1 MQSSHSPPLSPIKSI
16 KESPKHAG
24 ELHMSWPKKGGG
36 DQSQEFTIGRLS
48 PFLFLNASTLPLLA
62 ALAWPHQ
69 SLGG

>member
-1 MQSSHSPPLSPIKSI
+1 ML
-16 KESPKHAG
+16 ESFTCLG
-24 ELHMSWPKKGGG
+24 RKKGGG